1 MGRRDDHVAMGVM
14 VVITV
19 LFHDVVMMQLG
30 LQGSHVD
37 RMGVGV
43 IIHVHVVM
51 GRRRRRHR
59 MEVHVVQ
66 VVCRGVQIVMR
77 QIMMR
82 KLVMRKIVMRKIVK
96 IVLCE
101 VMVDKV
107 MHCARVGCC
116 GERF

>member
-19 LFHDVVMMQLG
+19 LFHDVVMVQLG

-51 GRRRRRHR
+51 GRRHRRHR

-82 KLVMRKIVMRKIVK
+82 KLVMRKIVK
-96 IVLCE
+96 IVLCK

-116 GERF
+116 AERF